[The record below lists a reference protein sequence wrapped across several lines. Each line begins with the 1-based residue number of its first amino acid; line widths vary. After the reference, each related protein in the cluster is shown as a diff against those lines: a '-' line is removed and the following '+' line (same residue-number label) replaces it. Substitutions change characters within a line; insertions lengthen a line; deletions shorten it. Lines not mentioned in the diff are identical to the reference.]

1 MNKNIETIIRDGM
14 AEGKTF
20 AEINKD
26 LEAAGSSVRLNANR
40 TGNALLDTGT
50 GSLDP
55 VTVVDGKLTNGDGGI
70 PRQDEVIFAGKT
82 WWLDDDRVTLIPKE
96 VKEPWWA
103 QYHTYGGLVPWQYE
117 LDKYIP
123 DKDMMD
129 RPAYAGKTVIKGAL
143 RYRYDETGKAHYE
156 PKSMAEYGKD
166 HAECERGE

>member
-1 MNKNIETIIRDGM
+1 MKDIYEIIKKGEQ
-14 AEGKTF
+14 EGKTF
-20 AEINKD
+20 AEINEA
-26 LEAAGSSVRLNANR
+26 LEAAGSNVRLNANR

-70 PRQDEVIFAGKT
+70 PRQDEVIYDNKV
-82 WWLDDDRVTLIPKE
+82 WWLDDDGVSLIPKE

-103 QYHTYGGLVPWQYE
+103 QYHTYGGLVDWQE
-117 LDKYIP
+117 EIDKYIP

-156 PKSMAEYGKD
+156 PKSMAEYDKD
-166 HAECERGE
+166 HGRNQ

>member
-1 MNKNIETIIRDGM
+1 MNIETIILDGM
-14 AEGKTF
+14 KNGKTYD
-20 AEINKD
+20 EINKE
-26 LEAAGSSVRLNANR
+26 LEAAGSDVRLNANR
-40 TGNALLDTGT
+40 TGNAMLDTGT

-55 VTVVDGKLTNGDGGI
+55 VIVENGKVTNGGGI
-70 PRQDEVIFAGKT
+70 PRQDEVIYDGKV
-82 WWLDDDRVTLIPKE
+82 WWLDDDGVSLIPKE

-103 QYHTYGGLVPWQYE
+103 QYHTYGGLVDWEDE

-156 PKSMAEYGKD
+156 PKSMAEYDKD
-166 HAECERGE
+166 HGRNQ

>member
-26 LEAAGSSVRLNANR
+26 LEAAGSNVRLNANKP
-40 TGNALLDTGT
+40 GNAMLDTGT

-103 QYHTYGGLVPWQYE
+103 QYHTYGGLVDWEDE

-143 RYRYDETGKAHYE
+143 RYRYDANGKAHYE
-156 PKSMAEYGKD
+156 PKSMAEYDKD
-166 HAECERGE
+166 HGRV